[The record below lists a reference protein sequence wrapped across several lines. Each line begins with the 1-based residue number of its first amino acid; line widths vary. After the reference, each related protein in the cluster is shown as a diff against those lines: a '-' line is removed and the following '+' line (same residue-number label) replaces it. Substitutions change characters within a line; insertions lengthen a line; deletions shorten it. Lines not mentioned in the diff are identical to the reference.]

1 MKWFEKSLPIL
12 NPLLIF
18 PSLSNASV
26 INKFAFNETSSISQ
40 IELGRKREREIL
52 WTQDSITKILILWDA
67 FSVVT
72 TQTPNFH
79 TAI

>member
-40 IELGRKREREIL
+40 IELGRKRERERNFMNPGL
-52 WTQDSITKILILWDA
+52 YHQN
-67 FSVVT
+67 
-72 TQTPNFH
+72 PNSMRCF
-79 TAI
+79 